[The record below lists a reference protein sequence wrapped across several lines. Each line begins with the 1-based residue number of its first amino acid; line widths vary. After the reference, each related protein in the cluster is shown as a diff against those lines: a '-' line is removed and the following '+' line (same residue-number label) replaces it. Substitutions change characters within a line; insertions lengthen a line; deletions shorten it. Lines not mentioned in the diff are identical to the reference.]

1 MRRTYLV
8 AAAALLLSAS
18 ACTESD
24 SPTLSAN
31 GPQFDTGWMGGGGRI
46 EGSDSTNS
54 QSTTNDTGWMGGG
67 GRITDSTA
75 VNP

>member
-1 MRRTYLV
+1 MRKTYLV
-8 AAAALLLSAS
+8 AAAVLLLSTP

-24 SPTLSAN
+24 SPTVPAK
-31 GPQFDTGWMGGGGRI
+31 GPQYDTGWMGGGGRV
-46 EGSDSTNS
+46 EGSDSTNRP
-54 QSTTNDTGWMGGG
+54 STPDGTGWMGGG